1 MQLYSKESVEKI
13 MPIVKVWSK
22 KSNFSDLEN
31 SLILTTKN
39 PINGNK
45 LMVEELANFKDS
57 VEFASKV
64 TEELDSIIKSYETE
78 NFTEKP
84 VEVYPNAEEILTK
97 YLVSMPLGGQEDI
110 KKVLSNLNP
119 INIDIKEIDTK
130 ELGDF
135 KEKYLLPEEQS
146 EFSRFTNRAIA
157 RNTNATINAM
167 TDYFSSEKAKDF
179 YSPDSPKK
187 SLESLYEDKGDKV
200 PVMTFPEA
208 IQKHL
213 KTGEKKWNTVDN
225 IYFEIKVNDEVCNVV
240 LSGLNAVMPKTEKEG
255 MQVFEDALQGIYK
268 GKAVETIVDDELE
281 TNSARNHSFI
291 AIYNGKLGE
300 SNYYPIKDWTKNTFV
315 SLNNGGTNNLE
326 DFAKSYGYE
335 KLGSFHKLKKIKGDL
350 RGGCRVHLGSGS
362 NALDGD
368 GGGCGGRFRG

>member
-179 YSPDSPKK
+179 HSSDSPKK
-187 SLESLYEDKGDKV
+187 SLESLYENKGDNV

-213 KTGEKKWNTVDN
+213 KTGKKKWNTVDN
-225 IYFEIKVNDEVCNVV
+225 IYFDFKVNNEVYNVV

-255 MQVFEDALQGIYK
+255 MQIFEDALQGIYN

-291 AIYNGKLGE
+291 AMIKGELGE
-300 SNYYPIKDWTKNTFV
+300 SDYYPVENWTKNTFV
-315 SLNNGGTNNLE
+315 LLNNGGNNGLK

-350 RGGCRVHLGSGS
+350 RGGCPVHLDYG
-362 NALDGD
+362 NYAV
-368 GGGCGGRFRG
+368 C